1 MKRIVTAIF
10 ETRAEARRA
19 RDALRAIGVP
29 AGSIALHSKA
39 EHDMTPATDAAPGS
53 EPWLPSLLDLLFR
66 PDPNYATHH
75 AALEQGAVAV
85 TARVA
90 AEIAPAAAE
99 ALETAGGRYTRNAT
113 EPVAPTS

>member
-10 ETRAEARRA
+10 DTRAEAKRA
-19 RDALRAIGVP
+19 RQALEALGVS

-39 EHDMTPATDAAPGS
+39 EHDATPASDAAPGS

-66 PDPNYATHH
+66 PEPDYAAHH
-75 AALEQGAVAV
+75 AALEQGGVVV

-90 AEIAPAAAE
+90 AEIAPAAAD
-99 ALETAGGRYTRNAT
+99 ALEKAGGRYTRNAT
-113 EPVAPTS
+113 EPVAPMS